1 MRNASA
7 AAAVAAATLALAL
20 SGLGAGGSSPHRA
33 SLRLITTIPLKVGG
47 AHFRSRERV
56 RVVVTVSDATR
67 ARAIRASGK
76 GSFVTEFPIGA
87 GRCDAVRV
95 VAVGN
100 AGSRTV
106 LKHLPAPACL
116 PV

>member
-7 AAAVAAATLALAL
+7 AAAVAATLALAL
-20 SGLGAGGSSPHRA
+20 SGLGAGGSFPHRAA
-33 SLRLITTIPLKVGG
+33 SLRLITTVPLKVAG

-67 ARAIRASGK
+67 ARVIRASGK

-87 GRCDAVRV
+87 GRCAAVRV

>member
-7 AAAVAAATLALAL
+7 AAAVAATLALAL
-20 SGLGAGGSSPHRA
+20 SGLGAAGSSSHRA
-33 SLRLITTIPLKVGG
+33 SLRLITTVPLKIAG

-56 RVVVTVSDATR
+56 RVVVTVFDAKK

-87 GRCDAVRV
+87 GRCAAVRV